1 MRDRRSQARS
11 RRPGRRA
18 RLAAPESLEERRELI
33 VAAALDLLDSDGFD
47 QMSLRR
53 LAGHLGMHAPGLYW
67 YIESKQDL
75 IDLMAKEILDRGL
88 ADLTRPQPG
97 ASWQQWLVDLA
108 CATRH
113 ALLARRDGARVV
125 GASFLLKA
133 GSLTPAIEIS
143 LEILEA
149 AGFDRLVA
157 LGATMT
163 LVRYAIGSA
172 LGEQVSPI
180 SGITDKVEL
189 DRKAKAMLASV
200 DATTWPR
207 TADAYRMLFESDA
220 RDRPGIRDRDRV
232 FRWGAEMFV
241 RGVADFPGFP
251 PRNP

>member
-1 MRDRRSQARS
+1 VKQT
-11 RRPGRRA
+11 RRPARRP
-18 RLAAPESLEERRELI
+18 RLAAPETVEERRELI

-53 LAGHLGMHAPGLYW
+53 LASHLGMHAPGLYW

-75 IDLMAKEILDRGL
+75 VDLMAKEILDHGL
-88 ADLTRPQPG
+88 ADLERPAPG

-108 CATRH
+108 CATRL

-125 GASFLLKA
+125 GSAFLLRA
-133 GSLTPAIEIS
+133 GALTPSIEIS

-149 AGFDRLVA
+149 AGFERLTA

-163 LVRYAIGSA
+163 LVRYAIGAA
-172 LGEQVSPI
+172 LGEQVSPM
-180 SGITDKVEL
+180 SGVVDKAQF
-189 DRKAKAMLASV
+189 DRKAKMMLASV
-200 DATTWPR
+200 DADQWPR

-220 RDRPGIRDRDRV
+220 RDRPGIRDRDRI

-241 RGVADFPGFP
+241 RGFADHPNFP
-251 PRNP
+251 PRPA

>member
-1 MRDRRSQARS
+1 VRERRSQTRPA
-11 RRPGRRA
+11 RPGRRT
-18 RLAAPESLEERRELI
+18 RLSAPESLEERRELI

-53 LAGHLGMHAPGLYW
+53 LASHLGMHAPGLYW

-88 ADLTRPQPG
+88 ADLATPAPDTT
-97 ASWQQWLVDLA
+97 WQQWLVDLA

-125 GASFLLKA
+125 GSSLLLKA
-133 GSLTPAIEIS
+133 GSLTPSIEIS
-143 LEILEA
+143 LEILER
-149 AGFDRLVA
+149 AGFERLVA

-163 LVRYAIGSA
+163 LIRYAIGAA
-172 LGEQVSPI
+172 LGEQTSPI
-180 SGITDKVEL
+180 ASIADKAEFA
-189 DRKAKAMLASV
+189 RRAKTVLAAV
-200 DATTWPR
+200 DTTKWPR

-220 RDRPGIRDRDRV
+220 RDRPGIRDRDRM

-241 RGVADFPGFP
+241 RGIADYPDFPP
-251 PRNP
+251 ATK

>member
-1 MRDRRSQARS
+1 V
-11 RRPGRRA
+11 
-18 RLAAPESLEERRELI
+18 PESLDERRALI
-33 VAAALDLLDSDGFD
+33 VAAALDLLDTDGFD

-53 LAGHLGMHAPGLYW
+53 LASHLGMHAPGLYW
-67 YIESKQDL
+67 YFESKQDL

-88 ADLTRPQPG
+88 ADLARPVAG

-108 CATRH
+108 CATRQ

-133 GSLTPAIEIS
+133 GSLTPSVEIS

-163 LVRYAIGSA
+163 LIRYAIGAA
-172 LGEQVSPI
+172 LGEQVSPMA
-180 SGITDKVEL
+180 GITDKAEL
-189 DRKAKAMLASV
+189 TRKAKMMLASL
-200 DATTWPR
+200 DTSTSPR

-241 RGVADFPGFP
+241 RGIAAYPDFPQP
-251 PRNP
+251 AR